1 MKNGSALRACQEKSS
16 GTIRSGLEEFRMSEA
31 ETRSVYEAEHGGILL
46 KNRGPMFLKIDT

>member
-1 MKNGSALRACQEKSS
+1 
-16 GTIRSGLEEFRMSEA
+16 MSEA